1 MLQLSLV
8 WRTPLSSHGLDFRC
22 VSDRPLLESSES
34 RTAPET
40 QCITYSFAIPYPASA
55 QAADTAHLPAKSR
68 NPREGPPFAFFYLM
82 MPLKGIVSH
91 TKAVQTATLVLRPE
105 RKFGAW
111 KTTLLEE
118 DQVREQWNKLDIIT
132 HPWDLMECNHGCW
145 GNCQCHWKASWDY
158 CWKIVVIKG
167 GSSGLRE
174 SKFIPIF
181 KKTWDRGYREVQ
193 ADQLHLDPWVSDAA
207 NCSGSHF

>member
-1 MLQLSLV
+1 MGWISDVYLTGRSWSHLNPGLLQRPSASHTLLLSHIQPQPRLLTQLTSLQNPG
-8 WRTPLSSHGLDFRC
+8 TPGRGPH
-22 VSDRPLLESSES
+22 LL
-34 RTAPET
+34 
-40 QCITYSFAIPYPASA
+40 
-55 QAADTAHLPAKSR
+55 
-68 NPREGPPFAFFYLM
+68 FFYLV
-82 MPLKGIVSH
+82 MPLKGIVTH
-91 TKAVQTATLVLRPE
+91 TKAVQTAKLVLRPE

-158 CWKIVVIKG
+158 CWKIMVIKR
-167 GSSGLRE
+167 GSSGMRE
-174 SKFIPIF
+174 RKFIPIF
-181 KKTWDRGYREVQ
+181 KKTWDRGCRELQ

>member
-82 MPLKGIVSH
+82 MPLKGIVTH

-167 GSSGLRE
+167 APQDWGKANLFLYSRRLEIGDTEKCRLISFTL
-174 SKFIPIF
+174 IP
-181 KKTWDRGYREVQ
+181 G
-193 ADQLHLDPWVSDAA
+193 
-207 NCSGSHF
+207 